1 MNTRCIMQ
9 FYQIR
14 NCVNFPLANFCDI
27 VYNNYIKWRTA
38 GTEIT
43 MSEMNEYTP
52 ELFELIDDQGNKKQF
67 ELIDAA
73 EVRGEQYF
81 AMLPAVEDDDYLN
94 ADCDLVILK
103 SIEEDGEEILAS
115 IDDDD
120 EFEVVSA
127 FFLERIEDALNSFDD
142 DEDEE

>member
-14 NCVNFPLANFCDI
+14 NCVNFPLANFCNI

>member
-1 MNTRCIMQ
+1 MQ

-14 NCVNFPLANFCDI
+14 NCVNFPLANFCNI